1 MGSCHPNGSL
11 YEKPLDL
18 RAAQLEHMRF
28 REELE
33 RNGCVVRT
41 VREILAQD
49 CDVDVVAREK
59 LEDLAMDSMSYKLI
73 QSHGGLDLQTLTST
87 EAHLLSDEY
96 KKSCIEKMDVEQ
108 LVEVILTRPTILLE
122 KADKDTELLVVNY
135 TYEPLV
141 NLIFCRDQQI
151 TTARGV
157 VMGRPR
163 SRIRQREV
171 EVMKFCFEKL
181 GVPIIGNVTAP
192 GTLEGGDFFPAG
204 IDLCM
209 IGVGLRSNMDA
220 VQYLLDND
228 LFGTERVAVVKD
240 YFDQNQQRM
249 HLDTVFNII
258 GPKVC
263 IMLKD
268 IQGKESPMRRLV
280 DEYRRDATGRYFV
293 YRHDIE
299 FLEYVEAEGYHVITL
314 SNDMQIAYGCNG
326 LNLGNNTLV
335 TVDRM
340 TAKFI
345 ARTAGF
351 SGKIKVVDFSN
362 NTNMFGSV
370 HCCSQV
376 ISRRPPTPAE
386 AAQKKPMVPPSP
398 PRVVIAD
405 ADSSSSAPLPVA
417 SLPANVP
424 RELMMVAP
432 NNFDVNQKTA
442 QDNLLMAASHERFIK
457 KLQQKGQG
465 RRDVHAALVFEF
477 AELHRVLAV
486 KIGAPVHLFTHEVFN
501 QTPEAMFVADWFV
514 THREEANGTFPA
526 KGQSGLVLL
535 PLKADTRQKERRPD
549 LVSFLS
555 QRYTDVV
562 NLAACETG
570 NVTAT
575 KTVDNVATSGTNGPC
590 KPLEGSSFILDRRTR
605 SAFAARTCTRLD
617 LDAFQL
623 WAKETGYSTV
633 LFDLNTKEDLPNASL
648 LRSTHHT
655 RILLAIFSNF
665 SFVCEEAIAPEDRAK
680 VMEALSRNGQAV
692 FKFTLAQV
700 AGLAIT
706 GSFEVFSREGKST
719 LIVSQAAFASFTQE
733 QKRGIHATGT
743 TFEVVNMTETEQL
756 GGGSVSGVIGAL
768 F

>member
-59 LEDLAMDSMSYKLI
+59 LEDLAMDSMAYKLI

-204 IDLCM
+204 MDLCM
-209 IGVGLRSNMDA
+209 VGVGLRSNMEA
-220 VQYLLDND
+220 VRYLLDND

-240 YFDQNQQRM
+240 YFDQHQQRM

-268 IQGKESPMRRLV
+268 IQGKQSPLRRLV
-280 DEYRRDATGRYFV
+280 DEYRRDATGKYFV
-293 YRHDIE
+293 ARHDIE

-345 ARTAGF
+345 ARTPGF

-376 ISRRPPTPAE
+376 ISRRLPTPAE
-386 AAQKKPMVPPSP
+386 LAQKKPMVPPSP
-398 PRVVIAD
+398 PRIVVGAEHTPAIAI
-405 ADSSSSAPLPVA
+405 PVA
-417 SLPANVP
+417 SLPDNVP
-424 RELMMVAP
+424 RELMMIAP

-442 QDNLLMAASHERFIK
+442 QDNLLMVASHERFIS

-465 RRDVHAALVFEF
+465 RRDVHAALVSEF
-477 AELHRVLAV
+477 AELHHVLTV
-486 KIGAPVHLFTHEVFN
+486 KIGASVHLFTHELFH

-514 THREEANGTFPA
+514 THRAEHGTFPS
-526 KGQSGLVLL
+526 KGQNGLVLL
-535 PLKADTRQKERRPD
+535 PMKADTRQKERRPD
-549 LVSFLS
+549 LVHFLS
-555 QRYTDVV
+555 EKYSDIV
-562 NLAACETG
+562 NLEACETG
-570 NVTAT
+570 HVAPTKTAT
-575 KTVDNVATSGTNGPC
+575 VPSSPGAIGPC
-590 KPLEGSSFILDRRTR
+590 KPLEGSSFVMDRRTR
-605 SAFAARTCTRLD
+605 TAFAARTATRLD
-617 LDAFQL
+617 LDSFQA
-623 WAKETGYSTV
+623 WAKETGYSTI
-633 LFDLNTKEDLPNASL
+633 LFNLNVDAKLPNVSL
-648 LRSTHHT
+648 LRCTHHT
-655 RILLAIFSNF
+655 RILLSIFSNF
-665 SFVCEEAIAPEDRAK
+665 TFVCGEAIAPGDRPR
-680 VMEALSRNGQAV
+680 VMECLARNGQTI
-692 FKFTLAQV
+692 FDFTLAQV
-700 AGLAIT
+700 AALAIT

-719 LIVSQAAFASFTQE
+719 LIVSQSAFASFTQE
-733 QKRGIHATGT
+733 QKRDMLACGT

-756 GGGSVSGVIGAL
+756 GGGSVSGVIGSL
-768 F
+768 Y

>member
-59 LEDLAMDSMSYKLI
+59 LEDLAMDSMAYKLI
-73 QSHGGLDLQTLTST
+73 QSHGGLDLETLTST

-204 IDLCM
+204 VDLAM
-209 IGVGLRSNMDA
+209 VGVGLRSNMDA
-220 VQYLLDND
+220 VRYLLDND

-240 YFDQNQQRM
+240 YFDQHQQRM

-263 IMLKD
+263 IMLSE
-268 IQGKESPMRRLV
+268 IQGKESPLRRLV
-280 DEYRRDATGRYFV
+280 DEYKRDPATGKYV
-293 YRHDIE
+293 VHRHDIE
-299 FLEYVEAEGYHVITL
+299 FLEYVEGEGYHVITL
-314 SNDMQIAYGCNG
+314 TNDMQIAYGCNG

-345 ARTAGF
+345 ARTPGF

-386 AAQKKPMVPPSP
+386 LAQKKPMVPPSP
-398 PRVVIAD
+398 TRPLSPVSAL
-405 ADSSSSAPLPVA
+405 ASSA
-417 SLPANVP
+417 SLARPANVP
-424 RELMMVAP
+424 RRLMMVAP

-457 KLQQKGQG
+457 KLHQKGQG
-465 RRDVHAALVFEF
+465 RRDVHAALVSEF
-477 AELHRVLAV
+477 AELHRVLTV
-486 KIGAPVHLFTHEVFN
+486 KIGASVHLFTHEIFH
-501 QTPEAMFVADWFV
+501 QTPDALFAADWFV
-514 THREEANGTFPA
+514 THREEENGNFPA
-526 KGQSGLVLL
+526 KGQNGLVLL
-535 PLKADTRQKERRPD
+535 PMKTDTRQHERRPD
-549 LVSFLS
+549 LVAFLS
-555 QRYTDVV
+555 EKYRDII
-562 NLAACETG
+562 NLSACEAG
-570 NVTAT
+570 SLVAT
-575 KTVDNVATSGTNGPC
+575 KSIESSSSAAATSSGPC
-590 KPLEGSSFILDRRTR
+590 KPLEGSSFVMDRRTR
-605 SAFAARTCTRLD
+605 TAFAARTCTRLD
-617 LDAFQL
+617 MDAFQL

-633 LFDLNTKEDLPNASL
+633 IFDLDTESNLPNANL
-648 LRSTHHT
+648 LKSMHHT
-655 RILLAIFSNF
+655 RILLGIFSNF
-665 SFVCEEAIAPEDRAK
+665 SFVCEEAIAPADRAK
-680 VMEALSRNGQAV
+680 VVEALSRNGQTV
-692 FKFTLAQV
+692 FKFTLAQI
-700 AGLAIT
+700 AGLAVT
-706 GSFEVFSREGKST
+706 GSFEVFSREGKSI
-719 LIVSQAAFASFTQE
+719 LIVSQAAFASFTEE
-733 QKRGIHATGT
+733 QKKGIAATGT

-756 GGGSVSGVIGAL
+756 GGGSVSGVIASL